1 MMEGY
6 LFKKHLENDEEIRMV
21 VHKHWL
27 IGMRCLILPTI
38 SFLLS
43 AALLM
48 SIASQ
53 AAVILGAIWAIASL
67 VWWLR
72 NFSDYYLDAWIITNH
87 GIIDLEWLGWFHR
100 QSTRILY
107 SDIQGVSTEIQGV
120 AATLLRY
127 GKISVEKIST
137 GSAISIDH
145 VSRPRR
151 IESAILLNMEAYLH
165 AKNLKNAKHVEELIS
180 QFVAQHVHE
189 GDLRQNS
196 NTASSSANQPRRRS
210 GRASFTSSRIG
221 FP

>member
-1 MMEGY
+1 MDGY
-6 LFKKHLENDEEIRMV
+6 LFRKHLENDEEIRMV

-27 IGMRCLILPTI
+27 IGMRYLILPTI

-43 AALLM
+43 AALLTPM
-48 SIASQ
+48 SSQ
-53 AAVILGAIWAIASL
+53 AAAILGAIWAIASL

-100 QSTRILY
+100 QSARILY

-127 GKISVEKIST
+127 GKVAVEKIST
-137 GSAISIDH
+137 GSAISIAH
-145 VSRPRR
+145 VPRPRR
-151 IESAILLNMEAYLH
+151 IESAILMNMEAYLH

-180 QFVAQHVHE
+180 QFVSQRVQE

-196 NTASSSANQPRRRS
+196 NSASSSVNQTRRRS

-221 FP
+221 SP